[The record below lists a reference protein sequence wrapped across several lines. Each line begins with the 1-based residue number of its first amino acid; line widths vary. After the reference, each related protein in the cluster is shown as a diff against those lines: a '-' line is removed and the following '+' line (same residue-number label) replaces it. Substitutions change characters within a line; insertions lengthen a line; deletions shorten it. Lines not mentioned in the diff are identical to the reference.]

1 MATLGKTTFGTST
14 TIGAITLASLAASTA
29 GVGRE
34 GTVIDNTTN
43 LYIDAMLYLAV
54 KLGSGTVGMDSCVY
68 VYVYGSEDGT
78 TFCESTVTGSDAAIT
93 FGTSNNL
100 KLAGVMVFGTS
111 ATGTG
116 TQKLLIGSI
125 ASCFGGN
132 LPRKWGV
139 VIQNATNIAFS
150 ATEGDMVHTYT
161 GIYGN
166 AV

>member
-1 MATLGKTTFGTST
+1 MSTTFKTTFGAST
-14 TIGAITLASLAASTA
+14 TIGAITLASLAASTV

-34 GTVIDNTTN
+34 GTVIDNTSD
-43 LYIDAMLYLAV
+43 LYLDAMLYLAI
-54 KLGSGTVGMDSCVY
+54 KLGSGTIGMDSCVY

-78 TFCESTVTGSDAAIT
+78 NFNESTVTGSNAAIT
-93 FGTSNNL
+93 FGTSHNL
-100 KLAGVMVFGTS
+100 KLAGVMIFGTS
-111 ATGTG
+111 VTGTG
-116 TQKLLIGSI
+116 TQKLTIGSI

-161 GIYGN
+161 GLY
-166 AV
+166 AVGV